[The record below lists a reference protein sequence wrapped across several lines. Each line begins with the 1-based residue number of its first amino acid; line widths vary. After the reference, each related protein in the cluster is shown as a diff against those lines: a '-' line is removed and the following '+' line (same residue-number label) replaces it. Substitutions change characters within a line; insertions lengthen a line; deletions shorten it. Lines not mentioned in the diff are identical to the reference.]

1 MLQNPPLRQAA
12 NRYLLPYKTRIKLN
26 SIIKYNQVF
35 MKKLNKTV
43 NIILLSSFFVSV
55 ILSILLY
62 IGLSNEI
69 GDITYDASIDNKNFV
84 TQGHI
89 YQYYQSGA
97 KYKNERA
104 GIRDEILNKKN
115 VLKSFKNG
123 YITARFVIN
132 SQGQTD
138 RYRLQVVNL
147 NYEEKKISQQDKNE
161 IIKQIKSLK
170 YWIPGVIENQK
181 VDSYSQINF
190 KIQDGKIVDIF

>member
-1 MLQNPPLRQAA
+1 MQ
-12 NRYLLPYKTRIKLN
+12 
-26 SIIKYNQVF
+26 
-35 MKKLNKTV
+35 KLNKTV
-43 NIILLSSFFVSV
+43 NIIVLSSFIVSV
-55 ILSILLY
+55 VLSILLY

-104 GIRDEILNKKN
+104 GIRDELLNKKN

-138 RYRLQVVNL
+138 RYRLQVVSL

>member
-1 MLQNPPLRQAA
+1 
-12 NRYLLPYKTRIKLN
+12 
-26 SIIKYNQVF
+26 

-43 NIILLSSFFVSV
+43 NIIVISSFIISV
-55 ILSILLY
+55 FLSILLY

-69 GDITYDASIDNKNFV
+69 GDIKYNASLDNKNFAIK
-84 TQGHI
+84 GHI

-115 VLKSFKNG
+115 VLKSIKNG

-132 SQGQTD
+132 YQGQTD

-147 NYEEKKISQQDKNE
+147 NYEEKKISQQDKKE
-161 IIKQIKSLK
+161 IFKQIKSLK
-170 YWIPGVIENQK
+170 YWIPGVIENKK

-190 KIQDGKIVDIF
+190 KIHDGKIVDIF

>member
-1 MLQNPPLRQAA
+1 
-12 NRYLLPYKTRIKLN
+12 
-26 SIIKYNQVF
+26 

-43 NIILLSSFFVSV
+43 NIIVLSSFIVSV
-55 ILSILLY
+55 VLSILLY

-104 GIRDEILNKKN
+104 GIRDELLNKNN
-115 VLKSFKNG
+115 VLKSIQDG
-123 YITARFVIN
+123 YITVRFVVN
-132 SQGQTD
+132 SQGETD
-138 RYRLQVVNL
+138 RYRLKVISI
-147 NYEEKKISQQDKNE
+147 NYEEKKISQQDEKE
-161 IIKQIKSLK
+161 IFKQLKSLK
-170 YWIPGVIENQK
+170 NWIPGVIKNKK

-190 KIQDGKIVDIF
+190 KIHDGKIVDIF

>member
-1 MLQNPPLRQAA
+1 
-12 NRYLLPYKTRIKLN
+12 
-26 SIIKYNQVF
+26 

-43 NIILLSSFFVSV
+43 NIILLSSFFVSLV
-55 ILSILLY
+55 LSILLY

-69 GDITYDASIDNKNFV
+69 GDIKYDVRIDNKNFV

-97 KYKNERA
+97 KYKSERA

-115 VLKSFKNG
+115 VLKSFKSG
-123 YITARFVIN
+123 YITTRFVIN
-132 SQGQTD
+132 HQGQTD
-138 RYRLQVVNL
+138 RFRLQVVDL
-147 NYEEKKISQQDKNE
+147 NYEEKKISQQDKKE
-161 IIKQIKSLK
+161 IIKQIMSLK
-170 YWIPGVIENQK
+170 YWTPGVIENKK